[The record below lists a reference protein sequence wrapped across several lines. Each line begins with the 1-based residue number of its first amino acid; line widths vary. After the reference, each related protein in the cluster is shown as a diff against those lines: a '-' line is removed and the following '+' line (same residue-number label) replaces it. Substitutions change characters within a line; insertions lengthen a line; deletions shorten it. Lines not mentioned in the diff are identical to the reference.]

1 MIRWIYISEAKA
13 HGDGDGDSCLVS
25 RESHSTT
32 SCWDNRSG
40 FAGATATPA
49 TIPRVTTATL
59 RSQLQHMESC
69 ELAHAGEIKNA
80 KAAAKA
86 NELRAT
92 TAEAVAK
99 IAEANYQR
107 LVTSKN
113 RREDAARA
121 AAALPAIPTVN
132 PPYVY
137 QLDVVGVSPP

>member
-1 MIRWIYISEAKA
+1 
-13 HGDGDGDSCLVS
+13 
-25 RESHSTT
+25 
-32 SCWDNRSG
+32 
-40 FAGATATPA
+40 
-49 TIPRVTTATL
+49 
-59 RSQLQHMESC
+59 MESC

-80 KAAAKA
+80 RAAAKA